1 MSTLPRGHT
10 PLEFMFGREI
20 PILLVVMIGL
30 KAMGGTTLNLSVTF

>member
-20 PILLVVMIGL
+20 PILLDVIIGP
-30 KAMGGTTLNLSVTF
+30 KAVGGTTLNLSVTF